1 MSRDRFTRISKFLS
15 YVLRHRPQAVGL
27 ALDAQGWASIDELI
41 EKARPQ
47 MALNRELIEQV
58 VSTNDKQRFAL
69 SEDGTRI
76 RANQGHS
83 LDVDIGLEPRVPP
96 ALLYHGTATRFMDS
110 INRDGLVSGR
120 RQHVHL
126 SLDAETAHAVGRRHG
141 KPVILQID
149 AKAMHEQGMLFY
161 VSANGVWLTEH
172 VPTRFISQ
180 SAAV

>member
-15 YVLRHRPQAVGL
+15 YVLRHRPQAIGL

-69 SEDGTRI
+69 SEDGTHI
-76 RANQGHS
+76 RASQGHS
-83 LDVDIGLEPRVPP
+83 LDVDIGLEPCVPP

-149 AKAMHEQGMLFY
+149 TKAMHEQGMLFY

-172 VPTRFISQ
+172 VPTRFISE
-180 SAAV
+180 STAV